1 MKPRFYIVM
10 TGATSRRFDTR
21 AMARAY
27 RAALK
32 LSGVAAVVR
41 PVL

>member
-1 MKPRFYIVM
+1 MKPRFYVVL

-32 LSGVAAVVR
+32 LRGVSAVVR
-41 PVL
+41 GVL